1 MDPKVELTPK
11 DREKQERRV
20 EKDER
25 KREKHERK
33 REKKAQKHPERAEK
47 EPRKRLL
54 QKVLK
59 INPYEPVRIL
69 TSLQDVLYMMIIN
82 MPSKDEMENALK
94 LVGDGGIQEG
104 RC

>member
-11 DREKQERRV
+11 DREKQERRL

-33 REKKAQKHPERAEK
+33 HEKKAQKHPERAEK

-54 QKVLK
+54 QKVFK
-59 INPYEPVRIL
+59 IRSSPAP
-69 TSLQDVLYMMIIN
+69 
-82 MPSKDEMENALK
+82 NACRSSNK
-94 LVGDGGIQEG
+94 YAGCLVYDDY
-104 RC
+104 